1 MNQTA
6 TTMPAGQTRPARTAP
21 RRSWLSD
28 VPDLLTRIVAGLI
41 AAAAVSYVVGFTLW
55 TVVISFTDSTLL
67 PEYSFVGFKHYWAL
81 LRSRIWQVAYVN
93 LTIYG
98 LGFILGP
105 MLEENL
111 RRAMLISQG
120 DPTIFMRS
128 PLSLSLLLV
137 AVVVLALVL
146 SPSISRKREEA
157 FTE

>member
-1 MNQTA
+1 M
-6 TTMPAGQTRPARTAP
+6 AGF
-21 RRSWLSD
+21 S
-28 VPDLLTRIVAGLI
+28 
-41 AAAAVSYVVGFTLW
+41 VVGFAL
-55 TVVISFTDSTLL
+55 SKLRFEPAPLL
-67 PEYSFVGFKHYWAL
+67 
-81 LRSRIWQVAYVN
+81 
-93 LTIYG
+93 

-120 DPTIFMRS
+120 DPMIFLRS
-128 PLSLSLLLV
+128 PLSLSLLIF